1 MRYMAQRVPTGEW
14 LHREVPLTGVERTKV
29 LSGPSGITATLQPE
43 LRDMVAPDGLH
54 VFEEWGTYLY
64 SVDDNGKVGPSGI
77 VTDIGYVDD
86 AVRLTVTGFTGY
98 PHGYI
103 YEGVKNWGPIAGSGT
118 IANPEVP
125 RPDPVHIVRDLWDWM
140 QDQPDSDLGV
150 TLIGDLSSTA
160 RVGSYEEPF
169 RLRFWETPDIGQTI
183 DGLAQTAPFEF
194 VEEHEM
200 LGDGQIAKRLR
211 LGVPRLG
218 TDRGL
223 RFAIGENVE
232 LVPEAQS
239 TGSDFGNHVI
249 GIGNGEGRK
258 MVRSVASVR
267 DGRLRRP
274 KIVTDKTVKRQAQL
288 DRIVARVLAQASR
301 TLDVT
306 TLAVKDT
313 PSTPISA
320 IELGDDILVKANLPS
335 YGDFEVKVRVLSITE
350 GDAPGRAVLNTQ
362 RSSAFL
368 YRATTEVT

>member
-1 MRYMAQRVPTGEW
+1 MRYMAQRVSTGEW
-14 LHREVPLTGVERTKV
+14 LHKEVPLSDVERTKV
-29 LSGPSGITATLQPE
+29 LSGPAGLTATLKPE

-54 VFEEWGTYLY
+54 VLEEWGTYLY
-64 SVDDNGKVGPSGI
+64 SVDDSGTIGPSGI
-77 VTDIGYVDD
+77 VTDLGYVEDSLK
-86 AVRLTVTGFTGY
+86 VTVTGFSTY

-103 YEGVKNWGPIAGSGT
+103 YEGVKNWGPIAGTGT
-118 IANPEVP
+118 IANPQVP
-125 RPDPVHIVRDLWDWM
+125 RPDPVQVVRDLWDWI

-150 TLIGDLSSTA
+150 TLVGDLTSSA

-183 DGLAQTAPFEF
+183 DALAQAAPFEY

-200 LGDGQIAKRLR
+200 LTDGQIQKRLR

-218 TDRGL
+218 ANRGL

-239 TGSDFGNHVI
+239 TGSDFGNHII

-258 MVRSVASVR
+258 MIRSVASVR

-274 KIVTDKTVKRQAQL
+274 KVVTDKTVTRQRQM
-288 DRIVARVLAQASR
+288 DRIVGRVLAQAAE

-335 YGDFEVKVRVLSITE
+335 YGDFEVQVRVLSITE

-368 YRATTEVT
+368 YRNTTEVS